1 MKHHPILAI
10 LGGALFAVNLAH
22 AAILT
27 VDNKPG
33 SVAMFTDFQSAYNAA
48 QAGDTIMLA
57 GSPSAYSAPMI
68 YKRLHIVGPG
78 YNLEENQILGVNAAQ
93 ANISLSFTRD
103 DRFGDAS
110 GSSVSGVVGNI
121 SSMGVYGYLSESVP
135 ISVSQCKGFVCLFG
149 PGTSISTTLF
159 ASNAVRFYGS
169 ASVRSCIFLDYT
181 QIYVSG
187 VGNTFSNCIVFNPYG
202 VISVDGNTNGTTSW
216 SNIVFVSSNYTTA
229 SFASLKIGSVTHSIA
244 VGNSILPGGRAS
256 FLPEGG
262 GNINGFN
269 RADVFVSS
277 GNEET
282 RWMLKTG
289 SPAIGT
295 GFNGVDMGAFG
306 GANPYR
312 LSGVA
317 PRPRIT
323 RFVVP
328 AAATDATGLRFEVDA
343 KAF

>member
-33 SVAMFTDFQSAYNAA
+33 SVAMFTDFQAAYNAA

-57 GSPSAYSAPMI
+57 GSPTGYSAPTI

-78 YNLEENQILGVNAAQ
+78 YLFGENAIPGINTNYAYV
-93 ANISLSFTRD
+93 SLTFARHNQ
-103 DRFGDAS
+103 FGDAS
-110 GSSVSGVVGNI
+110 GSSVSGV
-121 SSMGVYGYLSESVP
+121 YGGIYSWDNQVPGASVP
-135 ISVSQCKGFVCLFG
+135 ISVSRCRATCVLA
-149 PGTSISTTLF
+149 PGASISTSLCEGDLRV
-159 ASNAVRFYGS
+159 SGS
-169 ASVRSCIFLDYT
+169 TSVRNCILAGST
-181 QIYVSG
+181 SVSG
-187 VGNTFSNCIVFNPYG
+187 VGNTFSNCTV
-202 VISVDGNTNGTTSW
+202 VTSLSVSGDTNQSTSW
-216 SNIVFVSSNYTTA
+216 SNIVFVGSNYTTA
-229 SFASLKIGSVTHSIA
+229 SFASLKMGSVTHSIA

-262 GNINGFN
+262 GNLNGFN
-269 RADVFVSS
+269 LADVFVSS

-295 GFNGVDMGAFG
+295 GFNGVDMGGFG

>member
-10 LGGALFAVNLAH
+10 LGCALFAVNLAH

-33 SVAMFTDFQSAYNAA
+33 SVAMFTDFQAAYNAA
-48 QAGDTIMLA
+48 QAEDTIMLA
-57 GSPSAYSAPMI
+57 GSPSAYSAPTI

-78 YNLEENQILGVNAAQ
+78 YNFGENQILGVNTEPAYVT
-93 ANISLSFTRD
+93 LSFNRHNQ
-103 DRFGDAS
+103 FGDAS
-110 GSSVSGVVGNI
+110 GSSVSGVVGSIN
-121 SSMGVYGYLSESVP
+121 SGDVQVPNASFP
-135 ISVSQCKGFVCLFG
+135 ISISRCKVQGCNFG
-149 PGTSISTTLF
+149 PGASISTSLF
-159 ASNAVRFYGS
+159 EYGLS
-169 ASVRSCIFLDYT
+169 ISGSTSVRNCILANT
-181 QIYVSG
+181 TNVSG
-187 VGNTFSNCIVFNPYG
+187 VGNTFSNCTVFSSL
-202 VISVDGNTNGTTSW
+202 SVSSNTNQSTSW
-216 SNIVFVSSNYTTA
+216 SNIVFMSSSYTTA
-229 SFASLKIGSVTHSIA
+229 SFASLKMGSVTHSIA

-262 GNINGFN
+262 GNLNGFN
-269 RADVFVSS
+269 LADVFVSS

-289 SPAIGT
+289 SPATGT